1 VENNLNSNNSLAK
14 ASTLMAAGTIFSRI
28 TGLIRNLLLVAL
40 LGTTLLGDT
49 YNVANTMPNILY
61 NLLVGG
67 ALTAVFVPQIVRSL
81 RDSDGGNAFI
91 SRLFTATVLFLLT
104 LTTLGILLAPQIVNI
119 YAPKFNGLPEFDV
132 TVLFMRYCLPQIF
145 FLGLFA
151 LLGQIANAK
160 GKFGP
165 MMWAP
170 VINNLIVIALFGW
183 YLQNHDQLSI
193 GNITTHDIY
202 WLGAGTTVGYLAQ
215 AVILLPVVYRS
226 GVKLAFKFD
235 LKNAQLFNSI
245 KLAGWSFLYALISQL
260 SYLVTIIIATSAA
273 VKSASNG
280 LLTGV
285 GYTPYSNAYLILILP
300 HSIITVSVMT
310 ALLPKLANLVIDKKL
325 PEVKAELSNAI
336 KIVGVFIVPAAMI
349 FLFFGP
355 LVARTLYFGIS
366 TDDANYL
373 GYTLAGFAL
382 GLIPVSINLILLRG
396 LNAFENL
403 KSQVIGNLIM
413 NLISVGLSIAAAILI
428 EPKWVV
434 VAMAVIFTIHYFIG
448 VGISFYLIRKH
459 QINLAIP
466 AIALHYF
473 KLLMLFSVA
482 IIPLF
487 LIQSSL
493 PGGNLIQLILV
504 MVISTT
510 LYLAL
515 GFIFKIKEIKSAV
528 ELLSRSVR

>member
-1 VENNLNSNNSLAK
+1 MENNSIAK
-14 ASTLMAAGTIFSRI
+14 ASTLMAAGTIVSRI

-40 LGTTLLGDT
+40 LGTALLGDT

-61 NLLVGG
+61 NLLIGG

-91 SRLFTATVLFLLT
+91 SRLFTATVLFLLS
-104 LTTLGILLAPQIVNI
+104 LTAIGIWLAPQIVNI
-119 YAPKFNGLPEFDV
+119 YAPKFNGLPEFEV

-160 GKFGP
+160 GRFGP

-170 VINNLIVIALFGW
+170 VINNLIVIGLFGW
-183 YLQNHDQLSI
+183 YLQNREELSI
-193 GNITTHDIY
+193 GNITTNDIY
-202 WLGAGTTVGYLAQ
+202 WLGAGTSFGYLAQ
-215 AVILLPVVYRS
+215 AAILFPVVYRS
-226 GVKLAFKFD
+226 GVRLSLKFD
-235 LKNAQLFNSI
+235 LKNTQLFNSI

-273 VKSASNG
+273 VDSAADG
-280 LLTGV
+280 ITTGV
-285 GYTPYSNAYLILILP
+285 GYTPYANAYLILILP

-310 ALLPKLANLVIDKKL
+310 ALLPKLANLVIDQKV
-325 PEVKAELSNAI
+325 PEIKSELSNAI
-336 KIVGVFIVPAAMI
+336 KVVGVFIVPASLI

-355 LVARTLYFGIS
+355 LIARTLYFGIS

-403 KSQVIGNLIM
+403 KAQVIGNLIM
-413 NLISVGLSIAAAILI
+413 NLISVLLSVLAAIYI
-428 EPKWVV
+428 ESKWVV
-434 VAMAVIFTIHYFIG
+434 VVMAVIFTVHYFIG
-448 VGISFYLIRKH
+448 VGISFYLIKRH

-466 AIALHYF
+466 AIAIHYF
-473 KLLMLFSVA
+473 KLIAIFTVA
-482 IIPLF
+482 IVPIF
-487 LIQSSL
+487 LIRDSL

-504 MVISTT
+504 TVFST
-510 LYLAL
+510 LIYLIL
-515 GFIFKIKEIKSAV
+515 GFVFKVKEIKSAIK
-528 ELLSRSVR
+528 LISGSVR

>member
-1 VENNLNSNNSLAK
+1 VESNLNSNNSLAK

-273 VKSASNG
+273 VKRDR
-280 LLTGV
+280 
-285 GYTPYSNAYLILILP
+285 
-300 HSIITVSVMT
+300 
-310 ALLPKLANLVIDKKL
+310 K
-325 PEVKAELSNAI
+325 
-336 KIVGVFIVPAAMI
+336 
-349 FLFFGP
+349 
-355 LVARTLYFGIS
+355 
-366 TDDANYL
+366 
-373 GYTLAGFAL
+373 
-382 GLIPVSINLILLRG
+382 
-396 LNAFENL
+396 
-403 KSQVIGNLIM
+403 
-413 NLISVGLSIAAAILI
+413 SVG
-428 EPKWVV
+428 
-434 VAMAVIFTIHYFIG
+434 
-448 VGISFYLIRKH
+448 
-459 QINLAIP
+459 
-466 AIALHYF
+466 
-473 KLLMLFSVA
+473 
-482 IIPLF
+482 
-487 LIQSSL
+487 
-493 PGGNLIQLILV
+493 
-504 MVISTT
+504 
-510 LYLAL
+510 
-515 GFIFKIKEIKSAV
+515 
-528 ELLSRSVR
+528 

>member
-1 VENNLNSNNSLAK
+1 MISTLTVKVKLTTRALTSKVIVRPTEAIEVAANSKLQVLLPIEVLPQVTHLLTQLSNLDNKPIGFPVNISLKLSVISPAATWITSGAAVILFAAASLPKCAKISQGQNRAGWLVESNSLSNNSLAK

-104 LTTLGILLAPQIVNI
+104 LTLLGILLAPQIVNI

-160 GKFGP
+160 GRFGP

-202 WLGAGTTVGYLAQ
+202 WLGAGTSVGYLAQ
-215 AVILLPVVYRS
+215 AAILLPVVYRS
-226 GVKLAFKFD
+226 GVKLSFKFD
-235 LKNAQLFNSI
+235 LKNAELFNSI

-273 VKSASNG
+273 VKSAS
-280 LLTGV
+280 
-285 GYTPYSNAYLILILP
+285 
-300 HSIITVSVMT
+300 
-310 ALLPKLANLVIDKKL
+310 
-325 PEVKAELSNAI
+325 
-336 KIVGVFIVPAAMI
+336 
-349 FLFFGP
+349 
-355 LVARTLYFGIS
+355 
-366 TDDANYL
+366 
-373 GYTLAGFAL
+373 
-382 GLIPVSINLILLRG
+382 
-396 LNAFENL
+396 
-403 KSQVIGNLIM
+403 
-413 NLISVGLSIAAAILI
+413 
-428 EPKWVV
+428 
-434 VAMAVIFTIHYFIG
+434 
-448 VGISFYLIRKH
+448 
-459 QINLAIP
+459 
-466 AIALHYF
+466 
-473 KLLMLFSVA
+473 
-482 IIPLF
+482 
-487 LIQSSL
+487 
-493 PGGNLIQLILV
+493 
-504 MVISTT
+504 
-510 LYLAL
+510 
-515 GFIFKIKEIKSAV
+515 
-528 ELLSRSVR
+528 